1 MSFLTAAA
9 VLQNKALFD
18 LDTQP
23 ERWQTGP
30 PFDALDIR
38 PGRVVLIG
46 APPAAG
52 KTTLTLQLVTNILE
66 RHPNL
71 KAMIGNVE
79 TAPATLIEK
88 LLARFAVVPLDALM
102 DRNLLDEERARVEAA
117 KIDRSPILERIGFLE
132 APFTI
137 QSVIEAMQSY
147 EARLAVIDYVQ
158 RFTLDDGKDAR
169 LKLDALM
176 NHVRVLANA
185 GAGVILISSVA
196 RQKSSNGSS
205 TYSGLNMASFRGS
218 AELEF
223 GADSAYVLH
232 NTPEGIA
239 SLQCVK
245 NRFGMMRDIPLRFCG
260 PFQRFDAGDTL
271 DGFDAAPGSAPTT
284 TRKGAS

>member
-9 VLQNKALFD
+9 VLRNKAQFD
-18 LDTQP
+18 LDKQP
-23 ERWQTGP
+23 ERWHVDA

-66 RHPNL
+66 RQPNL
-71 KAMIGNVE
+71 KAVIGNVE
-79 TAPATLIEK
+79 TAPVTLIEK
-88 LLARFAVVPLDALM
+88 LLARFANVPLDAIM
-102 DRNLLDEERARVEAA
+102 NRMLLDDERDRVEAA
-117 KIDRSPILERIGFLE
+117 MIDRVPILERIGFLE

-137 QSVIEAMQSY
+137 QNLIQAMQTY

-176 NHVRVLANA
+176 NHARILALA
-185 GAGVILISSVA
+185 GAAVILISSVA
-196 RQKSSNGSS
+196 RQRSSNGSS

-223 GADSAYVLH
+223 GADSAYVLN

-245 NRFGMMRDIPLRFCG
+245 NRFGTMRDIPLRFCG
-260 PFQRFDAGDTL
+260 EFQRFDAGDAL
-271 DGFDAAPGSAPTT
+271 DGFDAAPTPTT